1 MKQTS
6 FGSNTLFSK
15 FKCPPK
21 SPQKLF
27 VGWFSKTQSSRNAS
41 TDEIRKYDFN
51 TVSVFSP
58 KKNYTRL
65 YSQKNEIRLVS
76 PPSQF

>member
-21 SPQKLF
+21 SPPYASLVGSRKL
-27 VGWFSKTQSSRNAS
+27 SLQ
-41 TDEIRKYDFN
+41 EM
-51 TVSVFSP
+51 
-58 KKNYTRL
+58 
-65 YSQKNEIRLVS
+65 
-76 PPSQF
+76 PPPMK